1 MADAPEDSIPANADP
16 TETNINSQSGLS
28 SRFSGRAPLIIAIGA
43 SIASL
48 VLLCLFAFLLLRSQD
63 SEEPTPTL
71 ETPDQPQIDT
81 DKYPY
86 EAISQA
92 GAITVTLETPIFLDV
107 SGEQFSVQAEVLP
120 AEGVWTPP
128 TLNETTAAWVYGAV
142 INYVFGLDDTGDN
155 QAMLEGLAVGDEIN
169 LTTRSGSSSTFIVSS
184 RNQVASDNREIFS
197 QRVPGVTLV
206 IIEED
211 LEENR
216 LVVQGRYVQSDTQ
229 VEVDAG
235 RIVDMGET
243 AQLESLQINVTAV
256 STQYD
261 LPGVPQGFAVLH
273 IDYQVQNVGTSAVD
287 TSSLTTVLADDVGN
301 LYALN
306 PTVSQLGNNPP
317 LGNSISPGQ
326 TVLAT
331 AGYQLP
337 AGLSSPVLRW
347 QVSIVGTPNGIQV
360 NIPFQDTS
368 AAEQQTNI
376 QITEI
381 TLPPDGN
388 SLLIVGQI
396 TNLGNQSVLVD
407 VGDLLLVN
415 TSGTVF
421 QMLSTNPAFPWSV
434 PSGQTLLYAVTFQ
447 RPLTTDAVFTILNQ
461 SFQITG
467 LR

>member
-1 MADAPEDSIPANADP
+1 LADAPEDSIPANADP
-16 TETNINSQSGLS
+16 MDSNNNSQSG
-28 SRFSGRAPLIIAIGA
+28 SRSFFSGRAPLIIAIGA

-48 VLLCLFAFLLLRSQD
+48 VLLCLFAFLLLRPQD
-63 SEEPTPTL
+63 SEDPTPTP

-81 DKYPY
+81 DKFPY

-107 SGEQFSVQAEVLP
+107 SGEQFSVQAEILP

-128 TLNETTAAWVYGAV
+128 TLSETTVAWVYGSV
-142 INYVFGLDDTGDN
+142 INYVFGLDDTNEN
-155 QAMLEGLAVGDEIN
+155 QALLEGLAVGDEIA

-197 QRVPGVTLV
+197 QRAPGVTLV
-206 IIEED
+206 VIEDD
-211 LEENR
+211 LEESR

-229 VEVDAG
+229 VELDAG

-243 AQLESLQINVTAV
+243 AQIESLQITVSAI

-317 LGNSISPGQ
+317 LGDSISPGQ

-337 AGLSSPVLRW
+337 AGLSSPILRW
-347 QVSIVGTPNGIQV
+347 QVSIVGTANGIQV

-376 QITEI
+376 QVTEI
-381 TLPPDGN
+381 TLPPDGS
-388 SLLIVGQI
+388 SLLIIGQI
-396 TNLGNQSVLVD
+396 VNQGNQPVIINVSD
-407 VGDLLLVN
+407 VSLTN
-415 TSGTVF
+415 STGTVYQSGF
-421 QMLSTNPAFPWSV
+421 PLEYSPRPDSHLCCDLPA
-434 PSGQTLLYAVTFQ
+434 AV
-447 RPLTTDAVFTILNQ
+447 DH
-461 SFQITG
+461 
-467 LR
+467 